1 LKDAVKRAEYD
12 RTYVRTT
19 KREFEEFDPA
29 DYGKTKRRRE
39 DFDRE
44 ATAQWSRRDGS
55 KAQDPHS
62 AARRENARKW
72 KVIAREDYLARLR
85 KWVEFQKQQLFSIEE
100 CQRLMNDQKFQL
112 GVQEREGEEEVTK
125 MFQEAITRSCQPV
138 QNHPA
143 VLGRLLDARRNFT
156 IQLEKLLEGSQAR
169 LRLLVQEMEDRRR
182 GYEEEEARLRKQRI
196 REALDILGPR
206 DLNPALFSVLDRR
219 GRAINYW
226 KALAR
231 VKSAVKFPFSSIC
244 GASEGP
250 WHQYGQWER
259 LAGDFV
265 CGRCDQGAFHI
276 IPECGP
282 AKCPGCGMIACND
295 CYRELRL
302 LREYGKWMCCESDD
316 SDMSLFSLDF
326 DTNAEWVIQED
337 DAYYFPFAAA
347 GFGVRL

>member
-1 LKDAVKRAEYD
+1 MKRAEYD

-19 KREFEEFDPA
+19 KREFKEFDPA

-44 ATAQWSRRDGS
+44 ATAQWSRGEGS
-55 KAQDPHS
+55 KTQDPNS
-62 AARRENARKW
+62 EARRQRARTW
-72 KVIAREDYLARLR
+72 KANAREDYLARLR
-85 KWVEFQKQQLFSIEE
+85 RWEEFRKQQLNMIEE
-100 CQRLMNDQKFQL
+100 CQHLMRDQKLQL
-112 GVQEREGEEEVTK
+112 EVQEGEDEIEVTK
-125 MFQEAITRSCQPV
+125 MFEEAISRSCQPV
-138 QNHPA
+138 QNHPT
-143 VLGRLLDARRNFT
+143 VLARLLEARRNFT
-156 IQLEKLLEGSQAR
+156 IQLAKSLEGNQAR
-169 LRLLVQEMEDRRR
+169 FRLLVQELEDKRR
-182 GYEEEEARLRKQRI
+182 GYEVEEARARKQRI
-196 REALDILGPR
+196 GEALEILGLREP
-206 DLNPALFSVLDRR
+206 NSALFSVLDRR

-231 VKSAVKFPFSSIC
+231 VKSAAKFPFSSI
-244 GASEGP
+244 GGSSEGP

-302 LREYGKWMCCESDD
+302 LREYEEWMNFAGDD

-326 DTNAEWVIQED
+326 DTDAEWVGQKD
-337 DAYYFPFAAA
+337 DAYYFPFSEA